1 LPTALVVLAGLLLV
15 LLAAHELFAGR
26 LGLPQVERTQA

>member
-1 LPTALVVLAGLLLV
+1 LPTELILLAGLLLV

-26 LGLPQVERTQA
+26 LGLPQVEGTRA